1 MWRYVKYFCW
11 HLGMGMMEM
20 GFERFFIFAES
31 FFLDMNISGSGPNF
45 NSLGSEQDSLVSG

>member
-1 MWRYVKYFCW
+1 MWRYDKYFCW
-11 HLGMGMMEM
+11 HLGMVMMEI
-20 GFERFFIFAES
+20 GFFIFAES